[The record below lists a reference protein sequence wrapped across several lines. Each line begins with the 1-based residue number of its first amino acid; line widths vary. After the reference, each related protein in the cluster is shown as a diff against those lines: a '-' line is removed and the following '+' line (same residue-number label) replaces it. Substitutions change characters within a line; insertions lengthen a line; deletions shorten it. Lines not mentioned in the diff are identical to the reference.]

1 MSEPCTPSV
10 AEMPRSGAHKFGEG
24 PTFTRTF
31 RVELCNTNFTFAQIV
46 TLCGVTFG
54 SPHPEHAAAV
64 VNDLEVSEAIEEQ
77 EVAPD
82 EDGPPGES
90 SPPQS
95 RFFVTVVAKYAV
107 PEQEQASTTPLER
120 GDTWKFST
128 QGVAVPALYF
138 FDGNTIKPLTNSAGD
153 YFEGLMVDEA
163 QQKITITANRAS
175 FPSSI
180 AAAITNCT
188 NASAYLGFAPGHVKV
203 QGISGELVSEVVDD
217 VTWWYWKVTV
227 ELLARQTGWDL
238 LIPDVGFNFLEGGE
252 KRRAYVKGPDGDN
265 VATANP
271 VALNGAG
278 GMQAAGNLPA
288 VLTRQIYRR
297 VNFEAY
303 FGS

>member
-1 MSEPCTPSV
+1 
-10 AEMPRSGAHKFGEG
+10 MPRSGAHKFGEG

-31 RVELCNTNFTFAQIV
+31 RVELCDTLKTFSEIV
-46 TLCGVTFG
+46 SLCGVTIG
-54 SPHPEHAAAV
+54 SPHPEYAEAV
-64 VNDLEVSEAIEEQ
+64 VDDLEVSEAIEEQ
-77 EVAPD
+77 DVGPS
-82 EDGPPGES
+82 EDGPDGQS

-95 RFFVTVVAKYAV
+95 RFFVNVVANYAV
-107 PEQEQASTTPLER
+107 PEQEQASTNPLER
-120 GDTWKFST
+120 GDTWKFQT
-128 QGVAVPALYF
+128 QGVAVPALYY

-163 QQKITITANRAS
+163 QQKITITSNRAT
-175 FPSSI
+175 FPSAI

-188 NASAYLGFAPGHVKV
+188 NESAYLGFAPGHVKV
-203 QGISGELVSEVVDD
+203 QGISGEWATEVVDD
-217 VTWWYWKVTV
+217 VTYGYWKVTV

-238 LIPDVGFNFLEGGE
+238 MIPDVGFNFLEGGE
-252 KRRAYVKGPDGDN
+252 KKRAYVKGPDGDN
-265 VATANP
+265 IASANP

-297 VNFEAY
+297 VNFASY